1 MHDGTITSTRW
12 QRFAWCLYDF
22 ADSAFPTVIVTAV
35 YVLYFKNVVVGDGVP
50 GRSDNLWGL
59 ANSAAALVVFL
70 AAPLLG
76 AVADLSGRKR
86 HFLAACAGL
95 CVVATA
101 LLSLTGEGSVAL
113 AMGLVIAAVVGFEGS
128 CVFYNAFLPELVPPE
143 RMERLSGNGWALG
156 YLGGL
161 GCLLL
166 CFPVASA
173 RPELVPLVVAG
184 WFAVFAAVPLLVL
197 RDRPRPARAP
207 GAPSFLVQGIA
218 RFAGTLRR
226 MREHGQL
233 LRFLAAYFFFNNAV
247 LTIIVFAVA
256 FSSDSLGFT
265 LGENIGLVVVM
276 NVVAAPGA
284 FAFGWV
290 AERVGAR
297 RTILVS
303 LGMWLAVVAGAELA
317 VWPGLFE
324 AEMAKGVFWGVAG
337 LASLCIGAIQATSR
351 TFVGQLAPEGRS
363 GEFFGFMAFA
373 GRGSAIVGPF
383 VFGWVSQTFA
393 SQRAA
398 VLSIGVFFVIGLVLM
413 LRVQDPL
420 RRAPARVKDD
430 NWPPGFPPPVN
441 APRR

>member
-1 MHDGTITSTRW
+1 MNDGTITSTRR

-22 ADSAFPTVIVTAV
+22 ADSAFPTVIVTAI
-35 YVLYFKNVVVGDGVP
+35 YVLYFKNVVVGDAVP
-50 GRSDNLWGL
+50 GRSDHLWGL
-59 ANSAAALVVFL
+59 ANSAAALIVFL
-70 AAPLLG
+70 TAPLLG

-86 HFLAACAGL
+86 HFLAGAAAL
-95 CVVATA
+95 CIIATA
-101 LLSLTGEGSVAL
+101 LLSLTGAGTVAL
-113 AMGLVIAAVVGFEGS
+113 AMGLFVAASVGFEGA

-156 YLGGL
+156 YIGGL

-173 RPELVPLVVAG
+173 RTELVPLVVAG
-184 WFAVFAAVPLLVL
+184 WFALFAVLPLVTL
-197 RDRPRPARAP
+197 RDRPRPAREP
-207 GAPSFLVQGIA
+207 GAPSFLVQGLA
-218 RFAGTLRR
+218 RYSDTLRR
-226 MREHGQL
+226 IREHGQL
-233 LRFLAAYFFFNNAV
+233 VRFLAAYFFFNNAV

-265 LGENIGLVVVM
+265 MGENIALVVVM

-284 FAFGWV
+284 FVFGRV
-290 AERVGAR
+290 AERFGAR
-297 RTILVS
+297 RTIIVS
-303 LGMWLAVVAGAELA
+303 LLMWLAVVAGAELA
-317 VWPGLFE
+317 AWPGLFGPGE
-324 AEMAKGVFWGVAG
+324 AKGVFWGVAG

-373 GRGSAIVGPF
+373 GRGSAIAGPF

-398 VLSIGVFFVIGLVLM
+398 VLSIGLFFLIGLVLM
-413 LRVQDPL
+413 LWVQDPL
-420 RRAPARVKDD
+420 QRAAR
-430 NWPPGFPPPVN
+430 
-441 APRR
+441 AT

>member
-1 MHDGTITSTRW
+1 VEDGTLTSTRW

-35 YVLYFKNVVVGDGVP
+35 YVLYFRNVVVGDTVP
-50 GRSDNLWGL
+50 GRADHLWGL
-59 ANSAAALVVFL
+59 ANSGAALIVFL
-70 AAPLLG
+70 TAPLLG

-86 HFLAACAGL
+86 HFLAGAAAL
-95 CVVATA
+95 CIGATA
-101 LLSLTGEGSVAL
+101 LLSLTGEGTVAL
-113 AMGLVIAAVVGFEGS
+113 AMALVIVAVVGFEGA

-173 RPELVPLVVAG
+173 RTELVPLVVAG
-184 WFAVFAAVPLLVL
+184 WFAAFAVPPLLLL
-197 RDRPRPARAP
+197 RDRPRPPREP
-207 GAPSFLVQGIA
+207 GAPSFLVQGLA

-226 MREHGQL
+226 IREHGQL
-233 LRFLAAYFFFNNAV
+233 LRFLLAYFFYNNAV

-256 FSSDSLGFT
+256 FSSESLAFT
-265 LGENIGLVVVM
+265 MGENIALVVVM

-284 FAFGWV
+284 FFFGWV
-290 AERVGAR
+290 AERFGAR
-297 RTILVS
+297 RTIVVS
-303 LGMWLAVVAGAELA
+303 LLMWLAVVAGAELA

-324 AEMAKGVFWGVAG
+324 PGTAKGVFWGVAA

-351 TFVGQLAPEGRS
+351 TFVGQLAPEGR
-363 GEFFGFMAFA
+363 GAEFFGFMAFA

-383 VFGWVSQTFA
+383 VFGWVSQACA

-398 VLSIGVFFVIGLVLM
+398 VLSIGLFFVIGLILM

-420 RRAPARVKDD
+420 KRAAR
-430 NWPPGFPPPVN
+430 
-441 APRR
+441 AA